1 MIKRILLGGLVLVLL
16 VLSVPPLRQRAQP
29 AIDTFYDLVGWTV
42 EGPLA
47 PAVNPYRELE
57 AQATIGKVVRE
68 MVRDRNSGF
77 VRPDGEELEAYM
89 GRKLPD
95 ESFLDPWGTPYA
107 LRSDRDSVAVISA
120 GPDMV
125 YDTED
130 DIAEKIRYGEP
141 SESRRPRRR

>member
-1 MIKRILLGGLVLVLL
+1 MIKRILLVGLVLVLL

-29 AIDTFYDLVGWTV
+29 AIDRFYEFVGWTM

-57 AQATIGKVVRE
+57 AQSTIGKVVRE
-68 MVRDRNSGF
+68 MVRDRTSGF
-77 VRPDGEELEAYM
+77 IRPAGDEFEAYM
-89 GRKLPD
+89 ARKLPD
-95 ESFLDPWGTPYA
+95 ESFIDPWGTPYA

-120 GPDMV
+120 GPDLL

-130 DIAEKIRYGEP
+130 DISEKIRYGEP
-141 SESRRPRRR
+141 SRDRIRRR

>member
-1 MIKRILLGGLVLVLL
+1 MIKRILLAAVVLILL

-29 AIDTFYDLVGWTV
+29 AIDRFYALVGWTV

-57 AQATIGKVVRE
+57 AQSTIGKVVRE

-77 VRPDGEELEAYM
+77 NRPDGEELEAYM
-89 GRKLPD
+89 ARKLPD
-95 ESFLDPWGTPYA
+95 ESFTDPWGIPYV
-107 LRSDRDSVAVISA
+107 LRSDRDSVAVVSA

-141 SESRRPRRR
+141 ADSRRPRRR